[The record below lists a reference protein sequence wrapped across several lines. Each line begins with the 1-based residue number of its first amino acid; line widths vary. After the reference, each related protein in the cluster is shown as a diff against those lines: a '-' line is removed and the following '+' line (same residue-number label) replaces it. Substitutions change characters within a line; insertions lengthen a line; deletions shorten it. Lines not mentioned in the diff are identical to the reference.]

1 MSGTLGFRA
10 LLSRIWKLLPTV
22 PEPRRELLLS
32 DLGGFIADSRSG
44 ARDPSH
50 LAELIEGAG
59 GTVDD
64 LATLVVQ
71 GIHDVAG
78 QLLPPLRDSTTI
90 AISRLVDFH
99 TDTCT
104 GNRRNTQIL
113 LGTPQADARFN
124 SGIHLA

>member
-22 PEPRRELLLS
+22 PESRRELLLS
-32 DLGGFIADSRSG
+32 DLGGFIADSG

-50 LAELIEGAG
+50 LVELIEGAD

-78 QLLPPLRDSTTI
+78 QLLPLLRDSTTI
-90 AISRLVDFH
+90 AISRLVDFIME
-99 TDTCT
+99 TDLHP
-104 GNRRNTQIL
+104 GPNHI
-113 LGTPQADARFN
+113 G
-124 SGIHLA
+124 